1 MDLCF
6 RFLIPLAFAS
16 LAQAAVPSV
25 RVDFNLAT
33 ETHSNL
39 YGRLKGLLKR
49 PSSPPF
55 DPTNVLGRY
64 VLGPRRSDFHG
75 VPLGWIM
82 VHIVGGSPDEKT
94 TLAIANDDLY
104 LLGFANRTDNWHILS
119 GFGGL
124 PDATTLPFDESYGK
138 LIGGHANLCLVPI
151 GKQSVIQAVKTL
163 SSYDPA
169 TGTEQELKQ
178 ALVRF
183 ALMISEAMRFL
194 NIRQSFSGRWEETTL
209 ITRDQADYVVHWG
222 QLSTLLVRHSMAG
235 QILSEVVFSE
245 EPRGRGGGDKG

>member
-1 MDLCF
+1 MHIAGIMDLCF

-39 YGRLKGLLKR
+39 YGRLKGLLQR

-82 VHIVGGSPDEKT
+82 VHIVGESPDEKT

-104 LLGFANRTDNWHILS
+104 LLGFANGTDHWHILS

-151 GKQSVIQAVKTL
+151 GKQICHTSREDTFELRPSHRHRTRTQ
-163 SSYDPA
+163 
-169 TGTEQELKQ
+169 TG
-178 ALVRF
+178 
-183 ALMISEAMRFL
+183 
-194 NIRQSFSGRWEETTL
+194 
-209 ITRDQADYVVHWG
+209 
-222 QLSTLLVRHSMAG
+222 AG
-235 QILSEVVFSE
+235 QVCADDF
-245 EPRGRGGGDKG
+245 